1 MRKVMVGSVLA
12 LLVTQTNALQLSDL
26 KDAIKSK
33 ADTNATTSTTASSST
48 TAGGVNSL
56 SNSEASGG
64 LKEALTQGVSK
75 AVSSLGATDGF
86 FGNKAVKIPLPSS
99 LQKIQKAMKA
109 VGMGKQSDDLVLK
122 MNRAAEAAVP
132 EAKDLLVGSIKQMS
146 VADAKAIL
154 TGPQDAATQYFKKT
168 TSAQMGEKF
177 LPIVTKATENVKLAD
192 SYNKYAAMGSKFG
205 VVNKDDANIN
215 QYVTKKALDG
225 VYYMVAQ
232 EEAAIRKDPLGQ
244 ASSLLKKVFGAVGK

>member
-1 MRKVMVGSVLA
+1 MRKLIAASMLA
-12 LLVTQTNALQLSDL
+12 TLITNANALDLGAL
-26 KDAIKSK
+26 KDAIKSSGNSNS
-33 ADTNATTSTTASSST
+33 DTASTTD

-56 SNSEASGG
+56 SNAEASGG
-64 LKEALTQGVSK
+64 LKEALTQGIGK
-75 AVSSLGATDGF
+75 AIASLGATDGF
-86 FGNKAVKIPLPSS
+86 FGNKNVKIPLPSS
-99 LQKIQKAMKA
+99 LQKIQKGMKL
-109 VGMGKQSDDLVLK
+109 VGMGKQSDELVLK

-132 EAKDLLVGSIKQMS
+132 EAKTLLVDSVKKMS
-146 VADAKAIL
+146 LADAKSIL

-205 VVNKDDANIN
+205 VVKKEDANIN

-232 EEAAIRKDPLGQ
+232 EEEAIRKDPLGQ
-244 ASSLLKKVFGAVGK
+244 ASSLLKKVFGSIGK